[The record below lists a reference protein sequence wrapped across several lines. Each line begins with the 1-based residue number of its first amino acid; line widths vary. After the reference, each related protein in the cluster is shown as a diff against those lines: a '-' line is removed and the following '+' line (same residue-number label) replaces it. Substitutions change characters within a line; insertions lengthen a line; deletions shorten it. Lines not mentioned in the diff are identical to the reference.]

1 MRILHEKL
9 KRMKQELRRFNQ
21 TQYGNIGTKVTEKR
35 KELAEVQ
42 VAVLQGPN
50 NRSLVKKE
58 KVLQQ
63 ELHELMKA
71 EESYYKQK
79 SRIN

>member
-9 KRMKQELRRFNQ
+9 KRMKQELQRFNQ

-42 VAVLQGPN
+42 VTVLQGPN

-71 EESYYKQK
+71 EENYYKQK